1 MSSIK
6 SQVALLWS
14 LLMTIIVLLV
24 AVIYWATITELDLI
38 TRGSGRVI
46 AAGENKTVEVLDAG
60 QVTEINVTEG
70 QTISAGQL
78 IASINP
84 IFAKS
89 AFDELISK
97 KWGAEARLTRIK
109 AEIENKSMD
118 YLDRKLAAFPSEL
131 ASSQKWL
138 YKSRI
143 EEFSAKESTI
153 IKQIQQLE
161 NVEVEKLNELDGVN
175 RLLKINENEQSEIL
189 PLIQNGVIGKSE
201 MYRLDREKSQLES
214 RIATISSQ
222 IEQNRNSIEK
232 SELEIVQIQK
242 AYRTQLFKELAETTQ
257 TLSEISSQMPK
268 FEQKMSQ
275 TKIISPIDGIVNQ
288 LFINSI
294 GAVMNSGEQI
304 AELVPIGEE
313 LEIQAY
319 IDPKDIA
326 KIEPG
331 QNARISLTAYDSAR
345 YGYMVGSLVKV
356 STDAVFREETKSY
369 MYSVN
374 LKFVNTLEN
383 DDGTLVTILPGMIG
397 QVDIIRGRRSILQ
410 FFWQPVSKIKDDAFR
425 Q

>member
-1 MSSIK
+1 MSNAK

-14 LLMTIIVLLV
+14 LLVTIIALLV

-60 QVTEINVTEG
+60 QVTEIHVTEG
-70 QTISAGQL
+70 QTISQGQI

-97 KWGAEARLTRIK
+97 KLNAEAVLTRIK
-109 AEIENKSMD
+109 AEIDDKSAD
-118 YLDRKLAAFPSEL
+118 YLNNKLAAFPADL
-131 ASSQKWL
+131 ASSQKLL
-138 YKSRI
+138 YQSRI
-143 EEFSAKESTI
+143 EEFTAKKASI
-153 IKQIQQLE
+153 LKQIQQLE
-161 NVEVEKLNELDGVN
+161 KIEVEKLNEMNGVN
-175 RLLKINENEQSEIL
+175 RLLEINDNELSEIL

-201 MYRLDREKSQLES
+201 MYRLDREKSQLDS
-214 RIATISSQ
+214 QISTISAQ
-222 IEQNRNSIEK
+222 IEQNRKAIEK
-232 SELEIVQIQK
+232 AELEIIQIQK
-242 AYRTQLFKELAETTQ
+242 TYRTQLFKEQAVTTQ
-257 TLSEISSQMPK
+257 ELSEISSQMPK

-294 GAVMNSGEQI
+294 GAVVNSGEEI
-304 AELVPIGEE
+304 AELVPIGEA
-313 LEIQAY
+313 LEIQAN

-326 KIEPG
+326 KVEPG
-331 QNARISLTAYDSAR
+331 QEARVSLTAYDSAR
-345 YGYMVGSLVKV
+345 YGYMLGSVVKV
-356 STDAVFREETKSY
+356 STDAVFSEETKSY

-374 LKFVNTLEN
+374 LSFNN
-383 DDGTLVTILPGMIG
+383 DLKNSDGSLVTILPGMIG
-397 QVDIIRGRRSILQ
+397 QVDIVQGRRTILEYI
-410 FFWQPVSKIKDDAFR
+410 WQPVAKIKDDAFR

>member
-14 LLMTIIVLLV
+14 LLMTIIVLLI

-97 KWGAEARLTRIK
+97 KWGAEASLTRIK
-109 AEIENKSMD
+109 AEIENKSLD

-161 NVEVEKLNELDGVN
+161 NVEVEKLNELEGVN

-242 AYRTQLFKELAETTQ
+242 AYRTQLFKELADTTQ

-294 GAVMNSGEQI
+294 GAVMNSGEEI

-397 QVDIIRGRRSILQ
+397 QVDIIRGRRSILE

>member
-143 EEFSAKESTI
+143 EEFSANESTI

-242 AYRTQLFKELAETTQ
+242 AYRTQLFKELADTTQ

-294 GAVMNSGEQI
+294 GAVMNSGEEI

-397 QVDIIRGRRSILQ
+397 QVDIIRGRRSILE

>member
-143 EEFSAKESTI
+143 EEFSANESTI

-294 GAVMNSGEQI
+294 GAVMNSGEEI

-383 DDGTLVTILPGMIG
+383 DDSTLVTILPGMIG
-397 QVDIIRGRRSILQ
+397 QVDIIRGRRSILE

>member
-294 GAVMNSGEQI
+294 GAVMNSGEEI

>member
-1 MSSIK
+1 M
-6 SQVALLWS
+6 
-14 LLMTIIVLLV
+14 
-24 AVIYWATITELDLI
+24 
-38 TRGSGRVI
+38 
-46 AAGENKTVEVLDAG
+46 
-60 QVTEINVTEG
+60 
-70 QTISAGQL
+70 
-78 IASINP
+78 
-84 IFAKS
+84 
-89 AFDELISK
+89 
-97 KWGAEARLTRIK
+97 GAEARLTRIK

-175 RLLKINENEQSEIL
+175 RLLKINENEQSEIF

-268 FEQKMSQ
+268 FEQKMS
-275 TKIISPIDGIVNQ
+275 
-288 LFINSI
+288 L
-294 GAVMNSGEQI
+294 
-304 AELVPIGEE
+304 
-313 LEIQAY
+313 
-319 IDPKDIA
+319 
-326 KIEPG
+326 
-331 QNARISLTAYDSAR
+331 
-345 YGYMVGSLVKV
+345 
-356 STDAVFREETKSY
+356 
-369 MYSVN
+369 
-374 LKFVNTLEN
+374 
-383 DDGTLVTILPGMIG
+383 
-397 QVDIIRGRRSILQ
+397 
-410 FFWQPVSKIKDDAFR
+410 
-425 Q
+425 

>member
-14 LLMTIIVLLV
+14 LLMTIIVLLI

-70 QTISAGQL
+70 QMISAGQL

-109 AEIENKSMD
+109 AEIENKSLD

-143 EEFSAKESTI
+143 EEISAQESTI

-232 SELEIVQIQK
+232 SELEIVQIKK
-242 AYRTQLFKELAETTQ
+242 AYRTQLFKELADTTQ

-294 GAVMNSGEQI
+294 GAVMNSGEEI

-397 QVDIIRGRRSILQ
+397 QVDIIRGRRSILE

>member
-1 MSSIK
+1 
-6 SQVALLWS
+6 
-14 LLMTIIVLLV
+14 
-24 AVIYWATITELDLI
+24 
-38 TRGSGRVI
+38 
-46 AAGENKTVEVLDAG
+46 
-60 QVTEINVTEG
+60 
-70 QTISAGQL
+70 
-78 IASINP
+78 
-84 IFAKS
+84 
-89 AFDELISK
+89 
-97 KWGAEARLTRIK
+97 
-109 AEIENKSMD
+109 
-118 YLDRKLAAFPSEL
+118 
-131 ASSQKWL
+131 
-138 YKSRI
+138 
-143 EEFSAKESTI
+143 
-153 IKQIQQLE
+153 
-161 NVEVEKLNELDGVN
+161 
-175 RLLKINENEQSEIL
+175 
-189 PLIQNGVIGKSE
+189 
-201 MYRLDREKSQLES
+201 
-214 RIATISSQ
+214 
-222 IEQNRNSIEK
+222 
-232 SELEIVQIQK
+232 
-242 AYRTQLFKELAETTQ
+242 
-257 TLSEISSQMPK
+257 MPK

-294 GAVMNSGEQI
+294 GAVMNSGEEI

-345 YGYMVGSLVKV
+345 YGYMVGSLVKI

-397 QVDIIRGRRSILQ
+397 QVDIIRGRRSILE

>member
-1 MSSIK
+1 MSSGK
-6 SQVALLWS
+6 SQVVLLWS
-14 LLMTIIVLLV
+14 LLVTIIVLLV

-60 QVTEINVTEG
+60 QVTEINVAEG
-70 QTISAGQL
+70 QMISKGQV

-84 IFAKS
+84 IFAQS

-97 KWGAEARLTRIK
+97 KLGAEAVLIRIK
-109 AEIENKSMD
+109 AEIEDESLD
-118 YLDRKLAAFPSEL
+118 YLDKKLAAFPSDL
-131 ASSQKWL
+131 ASSQKLL

-143 EEFSAKESTI
+143 EEFSAKKSTI
-153 IKQIQQLE
+153 TKQIQQLE
-161 NVEVEKLNELDGVN
+161 KIEVEKLNELDGVKH
-175 RLLKINENEQSEIL
+175 LLKINENEWSEIL

-201 MYRLDREKSQLES
+201 MYRLDREKSQLDS
-214 RIATISSQ
+214 RVATISAQ
-222 IEQNRNSIEK
+222 IEQNRKSIEK
-232 SELEIVQIQK
+232 AELEIVQIQK
-242 AYRTQLFKELAETTQ
+242 AYRTQLFKEQADTTQ
-257 TLSEISSQMPK
+257 TLSEIQSQMPK

-288 LFINSI
+288 IFINSI
-294 GAVMNSGEQI
+294 GAVLNSGEEI

-331 QNARISLTAYDSAR
+331 QNARISLTAFDSAR
-345 YGYMVGSLVKV
+345 YGYMTGSLTKV
-356 STDAVFREETKSY
+356 STDAVFREDTKSY

-374 LKFVNTLEN
+374 LNFINEMKN

-397 QVDIIRGRRSILQ
+397 QVDIIRGRRSILE
-410 FFWQPVSKIKDDAFR
+410 FIWQPISKIKDDAFR

>member
-294 GAVMNSGEQI
+294 GAVMNSGEEI

-397 QVDIIRGRRSILQ
+397 QVDIIRGRRSILE

>member
-109 AEIENKSMD
+109 VEIENKSMD

-143 EEFSAKESTI
+143 EEFSANESTI

-242 AYRTQLFKELAETTQ
+242 AYRTQLFKELADTTQ

-294 GAVMNSGEQI
+294 GAVMNSGEEI

-397 QVDIIRGRRSILQ
+397 QVDIIRGRRSILE

>member
-1 MSSIK
+1 
-6 SQVALLWS
+6 
-14 LLMTIIVLLV
+14 MTIIVLLV

-242 AYRTQLFKELAETTQ
+242 AYRTQLFKELADTTQ

-294 GAVMNSGEQI
+294 GAVMNSGEEI

-397 QVDIIRGRRSILQ
+397 QVDIIRGRRSILE

>member
-242 AYRTQLFKELAETTQ
+242 AYRTQLFKELADTTQ

-294 GAVMNSGEQI
+294 GAVMNSGEEI

>member
-143 EEFSAKESTI
+143 EEFSANESTI

-294 GAVMNSGEQI
+294 GAVMNSGEEI

-397 QVDIIRGRRSILQ
+397 QVDIIRGRRSILE

>member
-14 LLMTIIVLLV
+14 LLMTIIVLLI

-109 AEIENKSMD
+109 AEIENKSLD

-161 NVEVEKLNELDGVN
+161 NVEVEKLNELEGVN

-242 AYRTQLFKELAETTQ
+242 AYRTQLFKELADTTQ

-294 GAVMNSGEQI
+294 GAVMNSGEEI

-397 QVDIIRGRRSILQ
+397 QVDIIRGRRSILE

>member
-109 AEIENKSMD
+109 VEIENKSMD

-242 AYRTQLFKELAETTQ
+242 AYRTQLFKELADTTQ

-294 GAVMNSGEQI
+294 GAVMNSGEEI

-397 QVDIIRGRRSILQ
+397 QVDIIRGRRSILE

>member
-242 AYRTQLFKELAETTQ
+242 AYRTQLFKELADTTQ

-294 GAVMNSGEQI
+294 GAVMNSGEEI

-356 STDAVFREETKSY
+356 STNAVFREETKSY

-397 QVDIIRGRRSILQ
+397 QVDIIRGRRSILE

>member
-242 AYRTQLFKELAETTQ
+242 AYRTQLFKELADTTQ

-294 GAVMNSGEQI
+294 GAVMNSGEEI

-319 IDPKDIA
+319 IEPKDIA

-397 QVDIIRGRRSILQ
+397 QVDIIRGRRSILE

>member
-175 RLLKINENEQSEIL
+175 RLLKINENEQSEIF

-242 AYRTQLFKELAETTQ
+242 AYRTQLFKELADTTQ

-397 QVDIIRGRRSILQ
+397 QVDIIRGRRSILE

>member
-1 MSSIK
+1 
-6 SQVALLWS
+6 
-14 LLMTIIVLLV
+14 
-24 AVIYWATITELDLI
+24 LI

-242 AYRTQLFKELAETTQ
+242 AYRTQLFKELADTTQ

-294 GAVMNSGEQI
+294 GAVMNSGEEI

-397 QVDIIRGRRSILQ
+397 QVDIIRGRRSILE

>member
-109 AEIENKSMD
+109 AEIEDKSMD

-294 GAVMNSGEQI
+294 GAVMNSGEEI

-397 QVDIIRGRRSILQ
+397 QVDIIRGRRSILE

>member
-14 LLMTIIVLLV
+14 LLMTIIVLLI

-109 AEIENKSMD
+109 AEIENKSLD

-143 EEFSAKESTI
+143 EEISAQESTI

-161 NVEVEKLNELDGVN
+161 NVEVEKLNELEGVN

-242 AYRTQLFKELAETTQ
+242 AYRAQLFKELADTTQ

-294 GAVMNSGEQI
+294 GAVMNSGEEI

-397 QVDIIRGRRSILQ
+397 QVDIIRGRRSILE

>member
-14 LLMTIIVLLV
+14 LLMTIIVLLI

-97 KWGAEARLTRIK
+97 KWGAEASLTRIK
-109 AEIENKSMD
+109 AEIENKSLD

-161 NVEVEKLNELDGVN
+161 NVEVEKLNELEGVN

-242 AYRTQLFKELAETTQ
+242 AYRAQLFKELADTTQ

-294 GAVMNSGEQI
+294 GAVMNSGEEI

-397 QVDIIRGRRSILQ
+397 QVDIIRGRRSILE

>member
-6 SQVALLWS
+6 SKVALLWS

-242 AYRTQLFKELAETTQ
+242 AYRTQLFKELADTTQ

-294 GAVMNSGEQI
+294 GAVMNSGEEI

-397 QVDIIRGRRSILQ
+397 QVDIIRGRRSILE

>member
-1 MSSIK
+1 MSSGK
-6 SQVALLWS
+6 SQVVLLWS
-14 LLMTIIVLLV
+14 LLVTIIVLLV

-60 QVTEINVTEG
+60 QVTEINVAEG
-70 QTISAGQL
+70 QMISKGQV

-84 IFAKS
+84 IFAQS

-97 KWGAEARLTRIK
+97 KLGAEAVLTRIK
-109 AEIENKSMD
+109 AEIEDESLD
-118 YLDRKLAAFPSEL
+118 YLDKKLAAFPSDL
-131 ASSQKWL
+131 ASSQKLL

-143 EEFSAKESTI
+143 EEFSAKKSTI
-153 IKQIQQLE
+153 TKQIQQLE
-161 NVEVEKLNELDGVN
+161 KIEVEKLNELDGVKH
-175 RLLKINENEQSEIL
+175 LLKINENEWSEIL

-201 MYRLDREKSQLES
+201 MYRLDREKSQLDS
-214 RIATISSQ
+214 RVATISAQ
-222 IEQNRNSIEK
+222 IEQNRKSIEK
-232 SELEIVQIQK
+232 AELEIVQIQK
-242 AYRTQLFKELAETTQ
+242 AYRTQLFKEQADTTQ
-257 TLSEISSQMPK
+257 TLSEIQSQMPK

-288 LFINSI
+288 IFINSI
-294 GAVMNSGEQI
+294 GAVLNSGEEI

-331 QNARISLTAYDSAR
+331 QNARISLTAFDSAR
-345 YGYMVGSLVKV
+345 YGYMTGSLTKV
-356 STDAVFREETKSY
+356 STDAVFREDTKSY

-374 LKFVNTLEN
+374 LNFINEMKN

-397 QVDIIRGRRSILQ
+397 QVDIIRGRRSILE
-410 FFWQPVSKIKDDAFR
+410 FIWQPISKIKDDAFR

>member
-1 MSSIK
+1 MSSGK
-6 SQVALLWS
+6 SQVVLLWS
-14 LLMTIIVLLV
+14 LLVTIIVLLV

-60 QVTEINVTEG
+60 QVTEINVAEG
-70 QTISAGQL
+70 QMISKGQV

-84 IFAKS
+84 IFAQS

-97 KWGAEARLTRIK
+97 KLGAEAVLTRIK
-109 AEIENKSMD
+109 AEIEIESLD
-118 YLDRKLAAFPSEL
+118 YLDKKLAAFPSDL
-131 ASSQKWL
+131 ASSQKLL

-143 EEFSAKESTI
+143 EEFSAKKSTI
-153 IKQIQQLE
+153 TKQIQQLE
-161 NVEVEKLNELDGVN
+161 KIEVEKLNELDGVKH
-175 RLLKINENEQSEIL
+175 LLKINENERSEIL

-201 MYRLDREKSQLES
+201 MYRLDREKSQLDS
-214 RIATISSQ
+214 RVATISAQ
-222 IEQNRNSIEK
+222 IEQNRKSIEK
-232 SELEIVQIQK
+232 AELEIVQIQK
-242 AYRTQLFKELAETTQ
+242 AYRTQLFKEQADTTQ
-257 TLSEISSQMPK
+257 TLSEIQSQMPK

-288 LFINSI
+288 IFINSI
-294 GAVMNSGEQI
+294 GAVLNSGEEI

-331 QNARISLTAYDSAR
+331 QNARISLTAFDSAR
-345 YGYMVGSLVKV
+345 YGYMTGSLTKV
-356 STDAVFREETKSY
+356 STDAVFREDTKSF

-374 LKFVNTLEN
+374 LNFINEMKN

-397 QVDIIRGRRSILQ
+397 QVDIIRGRRSILE
-410 FFWQPVSKIKDDAFR
+410 FIWQPISKIKDDAFR

>member
-242 AYRTQLFKELAETTQ
+242 AYRTQLFKELADTTQ

-294 GAVMNSGEQI
+294 GAVMNSGEEI

-397 QVDIIRGRRSILQ
+397 QVDIIRGRRSILE